1 MTPPRAQPPAF
12 DVEPLGESALLLRF
26 GERIDAASNTRVHAA
41 AGALRAAALS
51 GLVDIV
57 PAYASLA
64 LHYLP
69 AAWSAGGGTPWR
81 RFADA
86 VRDALAT
93 AADAPMAA
101 ATRTIDVPV
110 CYGGEQ
116 GPDLDAL
123 ATTLGL
129 DPAGVAARH
138 AGGDYRVAM
147 LGFAP
152 GFPYL
157 LGLDA
162 ALHAPRHARP
172 RTRVPRGSVA
182 IGGAQTGIYPSELP
196 GGWQLIGRT
205 PLVLFD
211 PLREPAC
218 LLAPGDVVRFH
229 AITPAAFEAIE
240 REAAR

>member
-1 MTPPRAQPPAF
+1 MTPPTPPPF
-12 DVEPLGESALLLRF
+12 EVEALGESALLLRF
-26 GERIDAASNTRVHAA
+26 GERIDAATNARVLAA
-41 AGALRAAALS
+41 AEALRAAALP
-51 GLVDIV
+51 GVVDVV

-64 LHYLP
+64 LHYEPL
-69 AAWSAGGGTPWR
+69 AWRHGAGAPWR

-86 VRDALAT
+86 VRGALRTNAG
-93 AADAPMAA
+93 ASSHAP
-101 ATRTIDVPV
+101 RTIDVPV
-110 CYGGEQ
+110 CYGGAH

-123 ATTLGL
+123 ATSLGL
-129 DPAGVAARH
+129 DAAELVARH

-162 ALHAPRHARP
+162 SLHAPRLARP

-211 PLREPAC
+211 PRRAPAC
-218 LLAPGDVVRFH
+218 LFSPGDAVRFR
-229 AITPAAFEAIE
+229 PVGAAEFEAIE
-240 REAAR
+240 AAA